1 MTNKVYKTAM
11 GKVVDMGAL
20 MLQNEQVRAVGNM
33 KVNARGDV
41 IDSANRVID
50 RKTNQSNRQYRRQTT
65 GPAPTNTV
73 QARRQQAAADNLAQ
87 EAKLKEQFPDLPQD
101 DPEDEP
107 IQQAT
112 PAATEPT
119 ASGMAGAMARA
130 KAAKKPR

>member
-11 GKVVDMGAL
+11 GKIVDMGAL

-50 RKTNQSNRQYRRQTT
+50 RKTNQVNRQYRKQTS

-73 QARRQQAAADNLAQ
+73 EAKRQQAAAKAAQ
-87 EAKLKEQFPDLPQD
+87 ETNLKEQFPDLPED
-101 DPEDEP
+101 DSDVAETAAD
-107 IQQAT
+107 
-112 PAATEPT
+112 PAQG
-119 ASGMAGAMARA
+119 GMAGALARA
-130 KAAKKPR
+130 KAAKQTK

>member
-11 GKVVDMGAL
+11 GKTVDMGAL

-41 IDSANRVID
+41 VDSANRVID
-50 RKTNQSNRQYRRQTT
+50 RKTNQVNRQYRRQTS

-73 QARRQQAAADNLAQ
+73 EVKKQQQAAAVAAAE

-101 DPEDEP
+101 DYDDQPVE
-107 IQQAT
+107 AT
-112 PAATEPT
+112 PKVADPAQG
-119 ASGMAGAMARA
+119 GMAGALARA
-130 KAAKKPR
+130 KAAKQTK

>member
-11 GKVVDMGAL
+11 GKIVDMGAL

-50 RKTNQSNRQYRRQTT
+50 RKTNQVNRQYRKQTS

-73 QARRQQAAADNLAQ
+73 EAKRQQAAAKAAQ
-87 EAKLKEQFPDLPQD
+87 EVKLQEQCPDLPQD
-101 DPEDEP
+101 DFDVAETAAD
-107 IQQAT
+107 
-112 PAATEPT
+112 PAQG
-119 ASGMAGAMARA
+119 GMAGALARA
-130 KAAKKPR
+130 SAAKQTK

>member
-11 GKVVDMGAL
+11 GKIVDMGAL

-50 RKTNQSNRQYRRQTT
+50 RKTNQVNRQYRKQTS

-73 QARRQQAAADNLAQ
+73 EAKKQQQAVEKAAQ
-87 EAKLKEQFPDLPQD
+87 EAKLKEQFPDLPED
-101 DPEDEP
+101 DLDVAE
-107 IQQAT
+107 T
-112 PAATEPT
+112 AADPT
-119 ASGMAGAMARA
+119 QGGMAGALARA
-130 KAAKKPR
+130 KAAKQTK

>member
-1 MTNKVYKTAM
+1 MTKKVYRTAQGRM
-11 GKVVDMGAL
+11 VDLGAL
-20 MLQNEQVRAVGNM
+20 QLKNEHVRAVGNM

-50 RKTNQSNRQYRRQTT
+50 RKTNQTNRQYRRQTT

-101 DPEDEP
+101 DLEDEP
-107 IQQAT
+107 A
-112 PAATEPT
+112 PATEPA